1 MINLITSFFRP
12 ENTER
17 LNELMTC
24 LKNNI
29 DSKYIK
35 KIYLFM
41 ESKDDIEFLKQ
52 EIKITRNKIQ
62 LILWNKQPFYSDYLN
77 LANQLK
83 GEICMISNADIWLK
97 KCDIDLINLVNQG
110 YPQGKNIGYALTRH
124 EHDMSSRL
132 IDIFAKNHMSY
143 DSFILKSPI
152 YIDLKL
158 ISHQQNRMGSENV
171 FKRELEETDIIFY
184 NPCKD
189 IVIVHEHKSEL
200 RNYGG
205 EDMLSS
211 RNIYPI
217 GKTKQGGVLYGHK
230 WIYNKDLKYS
240 PPIPKQE
247 LLRIVKPSRQSG
259 RSFKSA
265 SSLFGRH

>member
-52 EIKITRNKIQ
+52 EIKNTRNKIQ

-83 GEICMISNADIWLK
+83 GE
-97 KCDIDLINLVNQG
+97 
-110 YPQGKNIGYALTRH
+110 
-124 EHDMSSRL
+124 
-132 IDIFAKNHMSY
+132 
-143 DSFILKSPI
+143 
-152 YIDLKL
+152 
-158 ISHQQNRMGSENV
+158 
-171 FKRELEETDIIFY
+171 
-184 NPCKD
+184 
-189 IVIVHEHKSEL
+189 
-200 RNYGG
+200 
-205 EDMLSS
+205 
-211 RNIYPI
+211 
-217 GKTKQGGVLYGHK
+217 
-230 WIYNKDLKYS
+230 
-240 PPIPKQE
+240 
-247 LLRIVKPSRQSG
+247 
-259 RSFKSA
+259 
-265 SSLFGRH
+265 